1 MVCLLFYFVDKM
13 KAINS
18 QLETVEWYGG
28 DYVASIYD
36 EMNEK
41 TKETIQQSL
50 LQLLQEKPFMKVSV
64 RDITTMAAINR
75 GTFYLHYKDKY
86 DLLHQIEENLLRGLE
101 LHLLLLKPDVLL
113 LEAEKGQISAL
124 AVEVFRY
131 IQTNAEIFQVL
142 LGENNH
148 FGFHKRLKLF
158 FINHFSEKM
167 MQNQTFFQ
175 GLTIRKDYL
184 SSFAT
189 SAFLGLIE
197 QWLDNALAETPE
209 EMADM
214 YIQII
219 FFIRKM

>member
-1 MVCLLFYFVDKM
+1 M
-13 KAINS
+13 K
-18 QLETVEWYGG
+18 
-28 DYVASIYD
+28 SIYD
-36 EMNEK
+36 EMIEK
-41 TKETIQQSL
+41 TKEKIQKSF
-50 LQLLQEKPFMKVSV
+50 LQLLKEKHFMKISV
-64 RDITTMAAINR
+64 RDITTVAAINR
-75 GTFYLHYKDKY
+75 GTFYLHYQDKY
-86 DLLHQIEENLLRGLE
+86 DLLHQMEENLLRGLE
-101 LHLLLLKPDVLL
+101 LHLQRLKPDVLL
-113 LEAEKGQISAL
+113 LEAEKGQISTL

-131 IQTNAEIFQVL
+131 IQTNAERFQVL

-158 FINHFSEKM
+158 FVDHFGEKM
-167 MQNQTFFQ
+167 VQNQTFFQ

-189 SAFLGLIE
+189 SAFLGLVE
-197 QWLDNALAETPE
+197 QWLDNSLAESPD

>member
-1 MVCLLFYFVDKM
+1 M
-13 KAINS
+13 
-18 QLETVEWYGG
+18 
-28 DYVASIYD
+28 ASIYD

-41 TKETIQQSL
+41 TKETIQQSFLVL
-50 LQLLQEKPFMKVSV
+50 LKEKTFMKVSV

-75 GTFYLHYKDKY
+75 GTFYLHYEDKY

-101 LHLLLLKPDVLL
+101 LNLQRLKPDVLL
-113 LEAEKGQISAL
+113 LEAEKGQISVL

-148 FGFHKRLKLF
+148 QGFHKRLKLF

-175 GLTIRKDYL
+175 ELTIPRDYL
-184 SSFAT
+184 SAFAT

-197 QWLDNALAETPE
+197 QWLDNSLAETPE

-219 FFIRKM
+219 FFIRKL

>member
-1 MVCLLFYFVDKM
+1 MLILYFVGKM
-13 KAINS
+13 KAIIKKD
-18 QLETVEWYGG
+18 ETVQWFGG
-28 DYVASIYD
+28 DCMVSTYD
-36 EMNEK
+36 EMIER
-41 TKETIQQSL
+41 TKEKIQNSF
-50 LQLLQEKPFMKVSV
+50 LQLLKEKPFMKVSV
-64 RDITTMAAINR
+64 RDITTVALINR
-75 GTFYLHYKDKY
+75 GTFYLHYVDKY
-86 DLLHQIEENLLRGLE
+86 DLLDQIEGNLLGELE
-101 LHLLLLKPDVLL
+101 LHLQRLKPEVLL
-113 LEAEKGQISAL
+113 LEAEKGQISTL

-131 IQTNAEIFQVL
+131 IQTNAELFQVL

-158 FINHFSEKM
+158 FISHFAEKM
-167 MQNQTFFQ
+167 VQNKEFFQ
-175 GLTIRKDYL
+175 GLTVPRDYL

-197 QWLDNALAETPE
+197 QWLDNSLAETPE